1 MSDRQRGFRSCGEQA
16 LHYVDRPPEAVTTS
30 EIASP
35 AAWIGRDLP
44 PLEEMAYVLTEEE
57 IAEIDAAL
65 LQARASGE
73 ASRDLLAEDFPLPS
87 LAPRIREWREAVGE
101 GVGFQVVRGVPV
113 ERWSQEEAELFFWC
127 LGLHLGRPGGQN
139 PKGDLLGHVTDT
151 NASKADPMARLY
163 QPSANIDYH
172 CDAADVVGLLCLKT
186 AKSVGKSRIVSFVT
200 VFNELVKR
208 RSDLVARLFEP
219 FQLDSRGETK
229 GDAPGSI
236 PITPCCYAGGKLR
249 TFYHSD
255 YFRSAVRHAEVAPF
269 TEKEQALL
277 DTYEQIAAEPGIFL
291 DMDLQPGDI
300 QLLSNHTNL
309 HARTDYRS
317 EEHTSELQSR
327 QYLVCRLLLEKKP
340 DALSLVTHYRTVLR

>member
-1 MSDRQRGFRSCGEQA
+1 
-16 LHYVDRPPEAVTTS
+16 
-30 EIASP
+30 
-35 AAWIGRDLP
+35 
-44 PLEEMAYVLTEEE
+44 
-57 IAEIDAAL
+57 
-65 LQARASGE
+65 
-73 ASRDLLAEDFPLPS
+73 
-87 LAPRIREWREAVGE
+87 
-101 GVGFQVVRGVPV
+101 
-113 ERWSQEEAELFFWC
+113 
-127 LGLHLGRPGGQN
+127 
-139 PKGDLLGHVTDT
+139 
-151 NASKADPMARLY
+151 MARLY
-163 QPSANIDYH
+163 QTSANIDYH
-172 CDAADVVGLLCLKT
+172 CDAADVVGLLCLKK
-186 AKSVGKSRIVSFVT
+186 AKSGGKSRIVSSVT

-309 HARTDYRS
+309 HARTDYEDHEDPAERR
-317 EEHTSELQSR
+317 HL
-327 QYLVCRLLLEKKP
+327 LRLW
-340 DALSLVTHYRTVLR
+340 LSL

>member
-1 MSDRQRGFRSCGEQA
+1 MSDRQRGFRSFGEQA
-16 LHYVDRPPEAVTTS
+16 LHYFDRPHEAVTTS

-44 PLEEMAYVLTEEE
+44 PLEEMAYVLSQGE
-57 IAEIDAAL
+57 ISEIEAAITV
-65 LQARASGE
+65 AKASGKE
-73 ASRDLLAEDFPLPS
+73 PRDLLADDFPLPS
-87 LAPRIREWREAVGE
+87 LAPHIREWREAVGE
-101 GVGFQVVRGVPV
+101 GVGFQ
-113 ERWSQEEAELFFWC
+113 ELFFWC

-163 QPSANIDYH
+163 QTSANIDYH
-172 CDAADVVGLLCLKT
+172 CDAADVVGLLCLKK
-186 AKSVGKSRIVSFVT
+186 AKSGGKSRIVSSVT

-309 HARTDYRS
+309 HARTDYEDHEDPAERR
-317 EEHTSELQSR
+317 HL
-327 QYLVCRLLLEKKP
+327 LRLW
-340 DALSLVTHYRTVLR
+340 LSL